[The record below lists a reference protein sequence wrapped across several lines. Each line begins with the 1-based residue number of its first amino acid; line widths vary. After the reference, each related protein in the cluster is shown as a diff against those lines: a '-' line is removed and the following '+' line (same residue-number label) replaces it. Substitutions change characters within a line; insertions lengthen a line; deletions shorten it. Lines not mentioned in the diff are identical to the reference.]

1 MSTNTMTFHHVS
13 IFDSVMGR
21 VAERVADGFQTVTAW
36 FSEPQTREP
45 RTAEELLDWAAQY
58 EATQP
63 SYAADL
69 RAAARRH
76 LN

>member
-1 MSTNTMTFHHVS
+1 MSTNTMTFQHVS

-21 VAERVADGFQTVTAW
+21 VAERLADAFQMATTW
-36 FSEPQTREP
+36 FSKPQSHEPQT
-45 RTAEELLDWAAQY
+45 ADELLALAAQY

-69 RAAARRH
+69 RAVARRH
-76 LN
+76 MG

>member
-1 MSTNTMTFHHVS
+1 MSTNTMTFQHVS

-21 VAERVADGFQTVTAW
+21 VAERLADAFQMAAAW
-36 FSEPQTREP
+36 FTEPQPREP
-45 RTAEELLDWAAQY
+45 QTAEELLEWAHQY
-58 EATQP
+58 EDSQP

-76 LN
+76 LG

>member
-1 MSTNTMTFHHVS
+1 MSTNTMTFQHVS

-21 VAERVADGFQTVTAW
+21 VAERLADGFQTVSAW
-36 FSEPQTREP
+36 FSQPASREPQ
-45 RTAEELLDWAAQY
+45 TAEELLDWAAQY

-69 RAAARRH
+69 RAVARRH